1 MNEIKLKI
9 LHGLFS
15 DIACVNDEGELNK
28 IISEYADKLDCG
40 NDELMT
46 ALFNDITKLAQELIT
61 LRKRS
66 VSADNSLIM
75 RTEQER
81 AELSETMKVIDEN
94 LFDYHFQPIVST
106 ADGEIYS
113 YEALM
118 RPRSALCPSPY
129 HIIKYAEITDRLNDI
144 EKATFLNVLDMVGRK
159 TEMFHG
165 HPIFINSIPSAR
177 LENADFERVKA
188 LMEKYSDKIVVE
200 MTEQSEM
207 ADDEFGTIK
216 EMYNSMN
223 VRTAIDDY
231 GTGYSNVQ
239 NLLRYMPDYVKIDRS
254 LISDILNNRKKRYFV
269 REIIDF
275 CHDNGILA
283 LAEGVETSEELQTV
297 IHLGADLVQGYYT
310 SKPSAVVAETIPYEI
325 RQEIKLYRQERED
338 GRKYHIYTAEKSE
351 RVLLERLEKEE
362 YKCILVGKSGE
373 GEVTIAGTP
382 GADADI
388 HIDVANDFKGSI
400 ILSDAV
406 LSNSKGRPCINMG
419 ENCDVKLVLSGT
431 NKLRNGGIKV
441 PESSRLHVCGD
452 GGLSIFI
459 DGSGYY
465 AIGND
470 GESKHGEL
478 VFEQGISI
486 DSHAAGG
493 VCIGSGLG
501 GKIRILLGQ
510 FSLKMTGYFGV
521 GIGAFS
527 GDTDIE
533 LFACNLTMDLSE
545 QLGVAIGSQQGKCCA
560 DIHHASTKINL
571 SGSNM
576 VGIGTLEGDSC
587 EVSVCEA
594 SMQFDISADHCS
606 AVAALEGATSFKLNK
621 ASMHII
627 SKGDNALALGGY
639 SRDNV
644 LSLINSDSSVNLV
657 TKADYMSYIDEKKA
671 VVEGGRFNAVINDKE
686 ITAGE

>member
-1 MNEIKLKI
+1 MNGIKLEM
-9 LHGLFS
+9 LHRLLS
-15 DIACVNDEGELNK
+15 AVVCVNDENELNR
-28 IISEYADKLDCG
+28 ITAEYANKLECE
-40 NDELMT
+40 NDELM
-46 ALFNDITKLAQELIT
+46 AEVLKDIRKIGSELVM
-61 LRKRS
+61 LRS
-66 VSADNSLIM
+66 NAVNTDNQLVV

-81 AELSETMKVIDEN
+81 AELAEVTKIIDEN

-106 ADGEIYS
+106 VNGAIYS

-118 RPRSALCPSPY
+118 RPKSVLCPSPY
-129 HIIKYAEITDRLNDI
+129 HIIKYAEITDRLNDV
-144 EKATFLNVLDMVGRK
+144 EKATFLNVLDRIGSE
-159 TEMFHG
+159 TDMFHG
-165 HPIFINSIPSAR
+165 HPVFINSIPSAR
-177 LENADFERVKA
+177 LDEADMERIKMM
-188 LMEKYSDKIVVE
+188 LGKYSDRVVVE

-207 ADDEFGTIK
+207 GDNEFGTIK
-216 EMYNSMN
+216 EMYNSIN

-254 LISDILNNRKKRYFV
+254 LVSDILNNRKKRYFV

-310 SKPSAVVAETIPYEI
+310 SRPSAVVMETIPYEI
-325 RQEIKLYRQERED
+325 RQEIKLYRQERDD
-338 GRKYHIYTAEKSE
+338 GIKYHIYTAEKSE
-351 RVLLERLEKEE
+351 RIQLERLGMEE
-362 YKCILVGKSGE
+362 YKCILIGKSGD

-382 GADADI
+382 GIDTDI
-388 HIDVANDFKGSI
+388 YVDVSNGFKGSI
-400 ILSDAV
+400 ILSNAV
-406 LSNSKGRPCINMG
+406 LSNSKSRPCINIG

-431 NKLRNGGIKV
+431 NKLKNGGIKV
-441 PESSRLHVCGD
+441 PESAKLHVCGD

-470 GESKHGEL
+470 IDSKHGEL
-478 VFEQGISI
+478 VFEQGISV
-486 DSHAAGG
+486 DNHAAGG

-521 GIGAFS
+521 GIGS
-527 GDTDIE
+527 HEGDTDIE
-533 LFACNLTMDLSE
+533 LFACNISFDLSE
-545 QLGVAIGSQQGKCCA
+545 QFGVAIGSQQGKCIA
-560 DIHHASTKINL
+560 NIHHASTKISL
-571 SGSNM
+571 SGSDM
-576 VGIGTLEGDSC
+576 VGIGTLEGSSC
-587 EVSVCEA
+587 DVSVCEA
-594 SMQFDISADHCS
+594 SMVFNISADHCA
-606 AVAALEGATSFKLNK
+606 AVAALEGSTVFKLSK

-639 SRDNV
+639 SRDNEI
-644 LSLINSDSSVNLV
+644 SLLNADSSVNLV
-657 TKADYMSYIDEKKA
+657 TKADYMNFIDKDKFII
-671 VVEGGRFNAVINDKE
+671 EGGRMNVVVNGTE
-686 ITAGE
+686 IKSE

>member
-1 MNEIKLKI
+1 MNGTKLKV
-9 LHGLFS
+9 LHGLIS
-15 DIACVNDEGELNK
+15 EIAGVKDEHELDR
-28 IISEYADKLDCG
+28 ITAEYADKLECG

-46 ALFNDITKLAQELIT
+46 AMLNDIRHIGSELVM
-61 LRKRS
+61 LRGR
-66 VSADNSLIM
+66 VADADKSLIVL
-75 RTEQER
+75 TEQER
-81 AELSETMKVIDEN
+81 AELAETMKVIDEN
-94 LFDYHFQPIVST
+94 LFDYHFQPIVSI

-118 RPRSALCPSPY
+118 RPKSALCPSPY
-129 HIIKYAEITDRLNDI
+129 HIIKYAEIADRLNDI
-144 EKATFLNVLDMVGRK
+144 ERATFLNVIDMIGK
-159 TEMFHG
+159 ETEMFYG
-165 HPIFINSIPSAR
+165 RTVFINSIPNAK
-177 LENADFERVKA
+177 LEKSDSERVKE
-188 LMEKYSDKIVVE
+188 LMAMHSDRIVVE

-207 ADDEFGTIK
+207 GDSEFGTIK

-223 VRTAIDDY
+223 IRTAIDDY

-310 SKPSAVVAETIPYEI
+310 SRPAAVVAEKIPYEI

-338 GRKYHIYTAEKSE
+338 GRKYHVYTAEKSE
-351 RVLLERLEKEE
+351 RIQLERLKKED
-362 YKCILVGKSGE
+362 YKRILIGKFGE
-373 GEVTIAGTP
+373 GEVTISGTP
-382 GADADI
+382 GEDTDI
-388 HIDVANDFKGSI
+388 HVDIVNDFKGSI

-406 LSNSKGRPCINMG
+406 LANSKRRPCINIG
-419 ENCDVKLVLSGT
+419 ENCEVKLILNGT
-431 NKLRNGGIKV
+431 NKLVNGGIRV
-441 PESSRLHVCGD
+441 PESSKLHVCGD
-452 GGLSIFI
+452 GGLAVFI

-465 AIGND
+465 AVGND
-470 GESKHGEL
+470 GDSKHGEL
-478 VFEQGISI
+478 VFEQGISV

-510 FSLKMTGYFGV
+510 FSLKMSGYV
-521 GIGAFS
+521 GIGIGAHD

-533 LFACNLTMDLSE
+533 LFACNISLDLSE
-545 QLGVAIGSQQGKCCA
+545 QFGVAIGSMQGNCRVNM
-560 DIHHASTKINL
+560 HHASTKISL

-576 VGIGTLEGDSC
+576 VGIGTLSGNCCD
-587 EVSVCEA
+587 VSVCEA
-594 SMQFDISADHCS
+594 STAFNISADQCS
-606 AVAALEGATSFKLNK
+606 AVAALEGSTTFEISK

-627 SKGDNALALGGY
+627 AKGDNALLLGGY
-639 SRDNV
+639 SRDSKI
-644 LSLINSDSSVNLV
+644 SLVNADSSMTLV
-657 TKADYMSYIDEKKA
+657 TKADYMNFVDENNLRI
-671 VVEGGRFNAVINDKE
+671 EGGRLKLIINNEE
-686 ITAGE
+686 IRDE